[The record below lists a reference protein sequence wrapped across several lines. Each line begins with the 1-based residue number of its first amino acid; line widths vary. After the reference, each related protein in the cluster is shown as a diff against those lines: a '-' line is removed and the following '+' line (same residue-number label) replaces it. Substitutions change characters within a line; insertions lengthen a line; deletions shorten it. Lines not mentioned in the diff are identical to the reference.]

1 MAVKPSYRIPYG
13 LNQSYADMSIS
24 LNTKDGTIGKV
35 LPLKVV
41 FTYVISFLVCFY
53 LILNTFIGTMS
64 R

>member
-41 FTYVISFLVCFY
+41 FTYVISILVCF
-53 LILNTFIGTMS
+53 
-64 R
+64 